1 MKPIF
6 EYYDYREYMRAFYE
20 ERKRI
25 FAFSWREFSKI
36 AGFTSPNYMKVVCDG
51 KSRLSKIGVAR
62 VANAMGLADHE
73 KLYFEKLV
81 ALSDATDESK
91 KRKILSEIQE
101 MAKVY
106 KIKMLDGDAFA
117 YFESWLNPV
126 LRELA
131 PMNPGKKPLALSK
144 MCYPQVSATE
154 VRRSLDFMVHAGI
167 LKNVGED
174 RYEQTEKIVS
184 GATEIMPLAI
194 RSMHRQMAK
203 NAVDSIDS
211 VPVSKRNFNGVT
223 LSVTQKEYDLIVAE
237 MEIFRQRI
245 LSIASG
251 VESGD
256 QVYRLNLQFFPLT
269 KSKEND
275 HE

>member
-25 FAFSWREFSKI
+25 SAFSWREFSKI

-81 ALSDATDESK
+81 ALSDATDESR

-194 RSMHRQMAK
+194 RNQ
-203 NAVDSIDS
+203 
-211 VPVSKRNFNGVT
+211 
-223 LSVTQKEYDLIVAE
+223 
-237 MEIFRQRI
+237 
-245 LSIASG
+245 
-251 VESGD
+251 
-256 QVYRLNLQFFPLT
+256 
-269 KSKEND
+269 
-275 HE
+275 